1 MSNEWCT
8 IESDPGVFT
17 ELINNIGTKGLQV
30 NEILDLD
37 ELSDG
42 KNNVYGVV
50 FLFKYAKNS
59 GYKPNVLTDY
69 DPDLYFAKQ
78 TVMNACATQ
87 AILGILLNLE
97 KSNIDIGDTLRGFK
111 EFTKDFDHILKGN
124 CIGDC
129 SKIREEHNKFTK

>member
-17 ELINNIGTKGLQV
+17 ELISNIGVKGLQV

-42 KNNVYGVV
+42 NNNVYGVI
-50 FLFKYAKNS
+50 FLFKYVSNS
-59 GYKPNVLTDY
+59 GYKPNVLNVYDTD
-69 DPDLYFAKQ
+69 LFFAKQ

-87 AILGILLNLE
+87 AILGVLLNLE
-97 KSNIDIGDTLRGFK
+97 KNNIDIGETLKDFK
-111 EFTKDFDHILKGN
+111 EFTKDFDPYLKGN
-124 CIGDC
+124 CIGEC
-129 SKIREEHNKFTK
+129 NKIKEEHNKFAK